1 VKRFSDKT
9 HDETKAYS
17 IALKFGIR
25 RHCERSEAI
34 HRWFQSFLDRHSGQ
48 GRLAMTIQAPMF

>member
-1 VKRFSDKT
+1 VKRLSGKAHGKT
-9 HDETKAYS
+9 KDRS

-34 HRWFQSFLDRHSGQ
+34 HGWFQSFLDRHGGQ